1 MANPEKLNLWD
12 RFFNRYKKTIT
23 NRGTENWDHFNRGVK
38 VTTCSR
44 DFVEYLIIDR
54 VTGSETIE
62 KVYLN

>member
-12 RFFNRYKKTIT
+12 RVFNRYKKTIHKQ
-23 NRGTENWDHFNRGVK
+23 GSENWDSFRRGII
-38 VTTCSR
+38 THSYSR

-54 VTGSETIE
+54 ITGSETIE